1 MNISSYNITDVSYH
15 YIGLRVTEGL
25 PSSRR
30 TQTDAISRGVHKI
43 VNDRA
48 LRLMLPEPRGT
59 FEAIGGKVCQELVHL
74 GLASSGRMAYSLTDT
89 GKRALTL
96 LESRDY
102 VGLRRLM
109 VAAHLETYDNF
120 RAVLQSHLEIGFI
133 WRPVVESA
141 RIGQQRYIQGLL
153 EPTFG
158 TDAANQAFALL
169 SGQKGES
176 AKRVESLLHER
187 VLSRVITGRKVGVAL
202 FRAIC
207 DRLLSLR
214 LLNIRRTDNQGYEFL
229 KSYSPCVPGEPA
241 RSWYIP
247 LEVPLANGPY
257 RVFLCEPDM
266 TSDCNQRIL
275 LQEVDKVFA
284 TLSPE
289 GGYYDIPSVRD
300 SVCER
305 LMIPEASFDE
315 GMNQLLNM
323 SPPVLSAGLHYDRI
337 SGRRKPLILNGQIRN
352 LVRSA

>member
-15 YIGLRVTEGL
+15 YVGLRAIDGMS
-25 PSSRR
+25 SSRR

-59 FEAIGGKVCQELVHL
+59 FEAIGERVCQELVHL

-89 GKRALTL
+89 GRRSLTL

-109 VAAHLETYDNF
+109 ISAHLQTYDNF
-120 RAVLQSHLEIGFI
+120 RSVLQSHLEIGFI
-133 WRPVVESA
+133 WRPVVEAA
-141 RIGQQRYIQGLL
+141 RIGQQPYIQGLL

-158 TDAANQAFALL
+158 PEAADQAFALL
-169 SGQKGES
+169 SGHMGES
-176 AKRVESLLHER
+176 TKKIESILHEK
-187 VLSRVITGRKVGVAL
+187 VLSRVVSGRKIGVAL
-202 FRAIC
+202 FRAMC

-214 LLNIRRTDNQGYEFL
+214 LLNIQRTDNQGYEFL
-229 KSYSPCVPGEPA
+229 KSYSPCVSSEPA

-247 LEVPLANGPY
+247 LDVPLVNGSY

-275 LQEVDKVFA
+275 LQEVDKVFT

-300 SVCER
+300 CVCER

-315 GMNQLLNM
+315 GMNQLLNT
-323 SPPVLSAGLHYDRI
+323 SPPVLSVGLHYDRI
-337 SGRRKPLILNGQIRN
+337 SGRRKPLIRNGQIFN
-352 LVRSA
+352 LVRRT